1 MISSRPVCVDLFA
14 GVGGMSLGFE
24 QAGFDVACAVEID
37 AVHSAAH
44 RFNFP
49 HTPVIC
55 DSVTDLSGEKIR
67 RLSGLG
73 DRKVDV
79 VIGGPPCQG
88 FSLIGKRVLDD
99 ERNALVGHFLRI
111 VCELEASYF
120 VMENVKGLTLG
131 AQRQLLD
138 ELVEAFGASGY
149 DIVSPWKVLNAAW
162 YGVPQHRERLF
173 LVGARRGLALP
184 TYPEPKTN
192 PAKKKKVADGLPS
205 SPTVLEALGDLPD
218 AEVFEAL
225 RSKDSVP
232 TSFGK
237 PSAYAA
243 ALRGLVRDTDDFS
256 YPRNWN
262 PEVMTS
268 STRADHTD
276 ATRQRFAATQPG
288 KVEPI
293 SRFLRLD
300 PDGICNTLR
309 AGTDEKR
316 GAYTAAR
323 PIHPIHPRC
332 ITVREMS
339 RLHGYPDWF
348 RTNWTKWHGAREI
361 GNSVP
366 PPLARAV
373 GASIVGA
380 IGYAPEV
387 PSAAIDLG
395 DEGLVLVDKSE
406 ATQIMSEQRY

>member
-1 MISSRPVCVDLFA
+1 VISSRPVCVDLFA

>member
-79 VIGGPPCQG
+79 VVGGPPCQG

-243 ALRGLVRDTDDFS
+243 ALRGLVRDADDFS

-380 IGYAPEV
+380 IGYAPEA